1 MKYHEETKNNEF
13 ILYQLTW
20 RGLYWES
27 FSKESNVQKS
37 IHIHVFIY
45 KHGGRTEEQ
54 WNDVK
59 WKKRWY

>member
-1 MKYHEETKNNEF
+1 MKRLKIMSLFY
-13 ILYQLTW
+13 IQLTW

-45 KHGGRTEEQ
+45 KHGAEQ
-54 WNDVK
+54 RNDVK